1 MLQRREFLGFGAFW
15 TSVAVLDATSAAR
28 GYASQAVSVDAAHP
42 GEDLSTYI
50 MRQKGTW
57 DDRLYR
63 QLLGAAN
70 EFKEGDA
77 IVGVGAADE
86 HSRIQARQLLSRTAL
101 SVVDQHP
108 PFEDQLSELL
118 KQTLDADLSRQ
129 LSAMTFGE
137 LKTFLLERSEA
148 EIHRIRNGLSSDV
161 IACVVRL
168 MNNDELI
175 RVGAKVFNP
184 LPGSLI
190 GSKGYM
196 GARVQPNSPTDNLD
210 DITWQ
215 VFNAF
220 AYGVGDVL
228 LGTNPV
234 SSEPE
239 SVAAIEKALQDIL
252 VTFGIDDILP
262 HCVLS
267 HIDVQAEAERRY
279 PRSTELWFQSIAG
292 NDNANR
298 TFDISV
304 EKMSKY
310 ASERTGRF
318 GLYFETGQGADFT
331 NGHGHD
337 TDMLIHESRKYG
349 FARALSEQVRSA
361 RSAAGH
367 DGSPWVH
374 VNDVAGFIGPEVFR
388 TREQLVRCCL
398 EDIVMGKLHG
408 LMIGLDVCSTLH
420 MDVSLDDLEWCIDQI
435 MPANPGYLMALPTRI
450 DPMLGYLTTGFQ
462 DHVRVRQKFGYSV
475 NDGMWQFFQNLNV
488 IDQQGDPTSH
498 FGDPVWVYLQYR
510 RAKSDSR
517 TDAAI
522 MQEGHQKIAEIRSRG
537 VFIAEGF
544 GDTPSQLNPKLDQQ
558 IHEIY
563 NDARD
568 CIWQEVP
575 DTFAG
580 RIPSVVSLKTRSAN
594 REDYILHP
602 VSGEHL
608 SDESLAEID
617 RLRTSHAGRYDSQ
630 IVVSDGLNALAVT
643 DEGQLDALLQPLR
656 AELQRSGFVVAPEH
670 LLIHSGRVRAGYRTG
685 ERLFGGLPGRRTILH
700 VIGERPGSGHHT
712 LSIYMTSA
720 DGSAWMV
727 QNTVDHNITKVVSGI
742 AFTALSPADAAT
754 DAVRI
759 LRQMA

>member
-522 MQEGHQKIAEIRSRG
+522 MQEGHQKIAEIRGRG

-563 NDARD
+563 NDARE

-617 RLRTSHAGRYDSQ
+617 RLRASHAGRYDSQ

-643 DEGQLDALLQPLR
+643 DEGQLEALLQPLR
-656 AELQRSGFVVAPEH
+656 AELQRSGFVVAPEN